1 MRKRVMTVFCVASL
15 LTLALIVRLIN
26 LQVLNSQYKIYAV
39 ENSRYAVKIPASR
52 GSILDTKGKVLA
64 QSVKINVC
72 YMVPENIQDHKAAAK
87 QFAQILSLD
96 EIDVQKKMEQKG
108 AVLLK
113 KDLTKEETEEIE
125 KLDSSDVF
133 IKIENGR
140 YYPNEDLAAHLL
152 GFTNI
157 DNEGSYGLELSYD
170 KILSGVPG
178 KEMLSRS
185 ISGERVSYKDEMVF
199 SETPGET
206 IVTTID
212 LGIQEILYQ
221 RGKEAFESMN
231 PKELILVAMNP
242 NNGDILGMQAF
253 PNFNSNHP
261 RDIAAK
267 QSDQTKK
274 LSEDELLQEYFK
286 LWNNPCISNMYEPGS
301 VFKLITLS
309 AALEENTTDDSHVY
323 YCDGFV
329 HDLPGEFDVRCWS
342 WNNPHGTQDIS
353 HALTNSCN
361 PAFVQIARELGKE
374 KLYEYIIGFGFGEL
388 TGIELPGETYGEMPK
403 SIDEIRPL
411 ELATLSFGHG
421 IATTPIQ
428 TISAVSAVVNGGK
441 LYRPR
446 IVKETL
452 NSRGEVVQ
460 KIPIVEKR
468 QVISENTSTKMRNYM
483 QRVIDD
489 GIGIVQIPGYNI
501 GGKTG
506 TTVKLVDGKYDDE
519 YRLHSFVSTFPADK
533 PDIVLLAMMDE
544 SFQGLNPNLTLT
556 KWILSD
562 IISYKK
568 YESKVQTG
576 E

>member
-1 MRKRVMTVFCVASL
+1 MKKRVMTVFCVASL

-52 GSILDTKGKVLA
+52 GSILDAKGKVLA

-113 KDLTKEETEEIE
+113 KDLNKEETEEIE
-125 KLDSSDVF
+125 KLNSSDVF

-157 DNEGSYGLELSYD
+157 DNEGSYGLELSFD
-170 KILSGVPG
+170 KNLSGVPG

-267 QSDQTKK
+267 QSLTKK

-309 AALEENTTDDSHVY
+309 AALEENTTDDSRVY

-342 WNNPHGTQDIS
+342 WNNPHGAQDIS

-374 KLYEYIIGFGFGEL
+374 KLYKYIIGFGFGES
-388 TGIELPGETYGEMPK
+388 TGIKLPGEAYGDIPK
-403 SIDEIRPL
+403 SIDEIRPV

-441 LYRPR
+441 LYQPR
-446 IVKETL
+446 IVKETM

-460 KIPIVEKR
+460 KMPIIEKR
-468 QVISENTSTKMRNYM
+468 QVISENTSAKMRNYM

-489 GIGIVQIPGYNI
+489 EMDMVQIPGYNI

-519 YRLHSFVSTFPADK
+519 YRLHSFVSIFPADK

-544 SFQGLNPNLTLT
+544 SFQGLNPNLVLT

-568 YESKVQTG
+568 YEPKVQTG

>member
-1 MRKRVMTVFCVASL
+1 MKKRVMTVFCVASL

-52 GSILDTKGKVLA
+52 GSILDAKGKVLA

-113 KDLTKEETEEIE
+113 KDLNKEETEEIE
-125 KLDSSDVF
+125 KLNSSDVF

-157 DNEGSYGLELSYD
+157 DNEGSYGLELSFD
-170 KILSGVPG
+170 KNLSGVPG

-267 QSDQTKK
+267 QSLTKK

-309 AALEENTTDDSHVY
+309 AALEENTTDDSRVY

-329 HDLPGEFDVRCWS
+329 HDLPSEFDVRCWS
-342 WNNPHGTQDIS
+342 WNNPHGAQDIS
-353 HALTNSCN
+353 RALTNSCN

-374 KLYEYIIGFGFGEL
+374 KLYKYIIGFGFGES
-388 TGIELPGETYGEMPK
+388 TGIKLPGEAYGDIPK
-403 SIDEIRPL
+403 SIDEIGPV

-441 LYRPR
+441 LYQPR
-446 IVKETL
+446 IVKETM

-460 KIPIVEKR
+460 KMPIIEKR
-468 QVISENTSTKMRNYM
+468 QVISENTSAKMRNYM

-489 GIGIVQIPGYNI
+489 EMDMVQIPGYNI

-519 YRLHSFVSTFPADK
+519 YRLHSFVSIFPADK

-544 SFQGLNPNLTLT
+544 SFQGLNPNLVLT
-556 KWILSD
+556 KRILSD

-568 YESKVQTG
+568 YEPKVQTG

>member
-1 MRKRVMTVFCVASL
+1 MKKRVMTVFCVASL

-52 GSILDTKGKVLA
+52 GSILDAKGKVLA

-113 KDLTKEETEEIE
+113 KDLNKEETEEIE
-125 KLDSSDVF
+125 KLDASDVF

-157 DNEGSYGLELSYD
+157 DNEGSYGLELSFD
-170 KILSGVPG
+170 KNLSGVPG

-199 SETPGET
+199 SEIPGET

-267 QSDQTKK
+267 QSLTKK

-309 AALEENTTDDSHVY
+309 AALEENTTDDSRVY

-342 WNNPHGTQDIS
+342 WNNPHGAQDIS
-353 HALTNSCN
+353 RALTNSCN

-374 KLYEYIIGFGFGEL
+374 KLYKYIIGFGFGES
-388 TGIELPGETYGEMPK
+388 TGIKLPGEAYGDIPK
-403 SIDEIRPL
+403 SIDEIRPV

-441 LYRPR
+441 LYQPR
-446 IVKETL
+446 IVKETM

-460 KIPIVEKR
+460 KMPIIEKR
-468 QVISENTSTKMRNYM
+468 QVISENTSAKMRNYM

-489 GIGIVQIPGYNI
+489 EMDMVQIPGYNI

-519 YRLHSFVSTFPADK
+519 YRLHSFVSIFPADK

-544 SFQGLNPNLTLT
+544 SFQGLNPNLVLT
-556 KWILSD
+556 KRILSD

-568 YESKVQTG
+568 YEPKVQTG

>member
-1 MRKRVMTVFCVASL
+1 MKKRVMTVFCVASL

-52 GSILDTKGKVLA
+52 GSILDAKGKALA

-113 KDLTKEETEEIE
+113 KDLNKEETEEIE
-125 KLDSSDVF
+125 KLDASDVF

-157 DNEGSYGLELSYD
+157 DNEGSYGLELSFD
-170 KILSGVPG
+170 KNLSGVPG

-199 SETPGET
+199 SEIPGET

-267 QSDQTKK
+267 QSLTKK

-309 AALEENTTDDSHVY
+309 AALEENATDDSRVY

-342 WNNPHGTQDIS
+342 WNNPHGAQDIS
-353 HALTNSCN
+353 RALTNSCN

-374 KLYEYIIGFGFGEL
+374 KLYKYIIGFGFGES
-388 TGIELPGETYGEMPK
+388 TGIKLPGEAYGDIPK
-403 SIDEIRPL
+403 SIDEIRPV

-441 LYRPR
+441 LYQPR
-446 IVKETL
+446 IVKETM

-460 KIPIVEKR
+460 KMPIIEKR
-468 QVISENTSTKMRNYM
+468 QVISENTSAKMRNYM

-489 GIGIVQIPGYNI
+489 EMDMVQIPGYNI

-519 YRLHSFVSTFPADK
+519 YRLHSFVSIFPADK

-544 SFQGLNPNLTLT
+544 SFQGLNPNLVLT
-556 KWILSD
+556 KRILSD

-568 YESKVQTG
+568 YEPKVQTG

>member
-1 MRKRVMTVFCVASL
+1 MKKRVMTVFCVASL

-52 GSILDTKGKVLA
+52 GSILDAKGKVLA

-113 KDLTKEETEEIE
+113 KDLNKEETEEIE
-125 KLDSSDVF
+125 KLDASDVF

-157 DNEGSYGLELSYD
+157 DNEGSYGLELSFD
-170 KILSGVPG
+170 KNLSGVPG

-267 QSDQTKK
+267 QSLTKK
-274 LSEDELLQEYFK
+274 LSEDELLQAYFK

-329 HDLPGEFDVRCWS
+329 HDLPSEFDVRCWS
-342 WNNPHGTQDIS
+342 WNNPHGAQDIS

-374 KLYEYIIGFGFGEL
+374 KLYKYIIGFGFGES
-388 TGIELPGETYGEMPK
+388 TGIKLPGEAYGDIPK
-403 SIDEIRPL
+403 SIDEIRPV

-441 LYRPR
+441 LYQPR
-446 IVKETL
+446 IVKETM

-460 KIPIVEKR
+460 KMPIIEKR
-468 QVISENTSTKMRNYM
+468 QVISENTSAKMRNYM

-489 GIGIVQIPGYNI
+489 EMDMVQIPGYNI

-519 YRLHSFVSTFPADK
+519 YRLHSFVSIFPADK

-544 SFQGLNPNLTLT
+544 SFQGLNPNLVLT

-568 YESKVQTG
+568 YEPKVQTG

>member
-1 MRKRVMTVFCVASL
+1 MKKRVMTVFCVASL

-52 GSILDTKGKVLA
+52 GSILDAKGKVLA

-113 KDLTKEETEEIE
+113 KDLNKEETEEIE
-125 KLDSSDVF
+125 KLDASDVF

-157 DNEGSYGLELSYD
+157 DNEGSYGLELSFD
-170 KILSGVPG
+170 KNLSGVPG

-199 SETPGET
+199 SEIPGET

-267 QSDQTKK
+267 QSLTKK

-309 AALEENTTDDSHVY
+309 AALEENTTDDSRVY

-342 WNNPHGTQDIS
+342 WNNPHGAQDIS

-374 KLYEYIIGFGFGEL
+374 KLYKYIIGFGFGES
-388 TGIELPGETYGEMPK
+388 TGIKLPGEAYGDIPK
-403 SIDEIRPL
+403 SIDEIRPV

-441 LYRPR
+441 LYQPR
-446 IVKETL
+446 IVKETM

-460 KIPIVEKR
+460 KMPIIEKR
-468 QVISENTSTKMRNYM
+468 QVISENTSAKMRNYM

-489 GIGIVQIPGYNI
+489 EMDMVQIPGYNI

-519 YRLHSFVSTFPADK
+519 YRLHSFVSIFPADK

-544 SFQGLNPNLTLT
+544 SFQGLNPNLVLT
-556 KWILSD
+556 KRILSD

-568 YESKVQTG
+568 YEPKVQTG